1 MVAGLEGRLQEKGS
15 KKAGRWDVLRV
26 SPLNL
31 GMDGEGVG
39 SIFCLFA
46 AFPLILYG
54 CNLSRDA

>member
-1 MVAGLEGRLQEKGS
+1 
-15 KKAGRWDVLRV
+15 
-26 SPLNL
+26 
-31 GMDGEGVG
+31 MDGEGVG